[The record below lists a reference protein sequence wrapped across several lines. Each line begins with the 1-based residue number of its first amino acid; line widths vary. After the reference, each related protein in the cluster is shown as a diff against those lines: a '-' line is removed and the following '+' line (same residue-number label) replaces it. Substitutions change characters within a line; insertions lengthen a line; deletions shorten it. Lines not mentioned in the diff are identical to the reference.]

1 MANPSQKGSSVPLLA
16 RSKASAS
23 HFSQRI
29 LESERRRCGQRGH
42 WKAECPKRFEA
53 EAKTTPAPTTFA
65 GNVMIETE
73 DGDTE
78 ADDMIL
84 ISEAD
89 VSKMA
94 TCPVVQTVFCVDTQ
108 T

>member
-1 MANPSQKGSSVPLLA
+1 
-16 RSKASAS
+16 
-23 HFSQRI
+23 
-29 LESERRRCGQRGH
+29 
-42 WKAECPKRFEA
+42 
-53 EAKTTPAPTTFA
+53 
-65 GNVMIETE
+65 MIETE

>member
-1 MANPSQKGSSVPLLA
+1 MEEKKKVIMDSEGRVEYDKVVSSLKLLGS
-16 RSKASAS
+16 KF
-23 HFSQRI
+23 FSELQN
-29 LESERRRCGQRGH
+29 
-42 WKAECPKRFEA
+42 
-53 EAKTTPAPTTFA
+53 AKTSTRTKTYETVNTVDEDDHTAAPHE

-94 TCPVVQTVFCVDTQ
+94 T
-108 T
+108 